1 MATDVSI
8 FLLFIILYDFSLN
21 PQTDWS
27 IIQSLIKTNWRR
39 NAAHKS
45 FEWDEM
51 SKLIGHWSGRPVETF
66 GAALLD
72 DWDIC
77 FVFQC
82 SIAWKSEQSFR
93 RVSLNIFIKC
103 PVGRIQRA
111 NRGIINI
118 YWFVVSQYWWKYF
131 STLSSTLCYFQSFSQ
146 ANFSIRKAKEERQ
159 MTNKENKVHIAAMFA
174 TSVKTMYK
182 LEKEV
187 LYFRQKDTFSVD
199 WCNISPCSFH
209 FH

>member
-82 SIAWKSEQSFR
+82 SIAWKSEQSFC

-103 PVGRIQRA
+103 PVGRIQKSQQRYHKH
-111 NRGIINI
+111 ILICCKSI
-118 YWFVVSQYWWKYF
+118 LMEIFFHTLIHFV
-131 STLSSTLCYFQSFSQ
+131 L
-146 ANFSIRKAKEERQ
+146 
-159 MTNKENKVHIAAMFA
+159 
-174 TSVKTMYK
+174 
-182 LEKEV
+182 
-187 LYFRQKDTFSVD
+187 FSVFQ
-199 WCNISPCSFH
+199 PGQF
-209 FH
+209 